1 MLTFNEVFNN
11 PKTQTRNPK
20 LLLERTGNP
29 SLTLKQ
35 AREYLD
41 KNSAVQVTTTH
52 KINKKLFS
60 KIVAYYPNQQVYM
73 DFINYD
79 RFSYNM
85 YKYIF
90 CYVDTYSRFAVAIPM
105 KTRNH
110 ETLKPI
116 IERIFNEYGI
126 PKKIFCDNEFRGG
139 ILTKLY
145 EKNNIKMFFSHPD
158 ELHKNSIVERFNGT
172 LAKKI
177 QLYRTSTKD
186 NNWPKYLQDI
196 VDNYND
202 SEHSSTKMKPI
213 DVFNWKAFPLPPVFN
228 ENIKPILL
236 LDDTVRILNKNA
248 IFKKGDELRWSRDL
262 YKIYKL
268 AGSKYKVLNL
278 ATNQKSNKKYALYEL
293 KKITNTP
300 EGIINTDT
308 QVKVDK
314 DIKKSEKVTKQE
326 LKNIDFENK
335 QILMPRE
342 KREVKKPAKYLV

>member
-1 MLTFNEVFNN
+1 MLTFNGVFNN

-20 LLLERTGNP
+20 LLLERTNDP

-35 AREYLD
+35 AQIYLD
-41 KNSAVQVTTTH
+41 KSSAIQVTSTH

-79 RFSYNM
+79 RFSYM
-85 YKYIF
+85 KYRYIF
-90 CYVDTYSRFAVAIPM
+90 CYIDTYSRFAVAIPM

-116 IERIFNEYGI
+116 IERIFDEYGV

-139 ILTKLY
+139 ILTNVY
-145 EKNNIKMFFSHPD
+145 EKNDIKMFFSHPD

-202 SEHSSTKMKPI
+202 TEHSSTKLKPV
-213 DVFNWKAFPLPPVFN
+213 DVFNWKAFPLPPRN
-228 ENIKPILL
+228 ENIKPILY
-236 LDDTVRILNKNA
+236 LDDTVRVLNKNT
-248 IFKKGDELRWSRDL
+248 IFKKGDDLQWSRDL
-262 YKIYKL
+262 YKIYKIVG
-268 AGSKYKVLNL
+268 AKFKVINL
-278 ATNQKSNKKYALYEL
+278 ATDQKSNKKYALYEL
-293 KKITNTP
+293 KKVLST
-300 EGIINTDT
+300 EGMLDTDT
-308 QVKVDK
+308 QVSQDK
-314 DIKKSEKVTKQE
+314 NIKKSEKITKQE

-335 QILMPRE
+335 QIFMQRE
-342 KREVKKPAKYLV
+342 KREKKKPAKYRD